1 MVAAVVEA
9 AAAAAAEGSA
19 AEDRPG
25 PLLLLLLLLPRSPG
39 PLLLLLPSGEKRVYF
54 QSEKIKF
61 VLYFLNQ
68 LESLR
73 FFGEMEAAIL
83 AVVSGAEVVLWM
95 GVPGGRKKKRWRV
108 LVGVM
113 GVLLL
118 EGLGG
123 GGGGSQQMRVPVG
136 PGGSQQMGVLLLVG
150 LGGKK

>member
-1 MVAAVVEA
+1 
-9 AAAAAAEGSA
+9 
-19 AEDRPG
+19 
-25 PLLLLLLLLPRSPG
+25 
-39 PLLLLLPSGEKRVYF
+39 
-54 QSEKIKF
+54 
-61 VLYFLNQ
+61 
-68 LESLR
+68 
-73 FFGEMEAAIL
+73 
-83 AVVSGAEVVLWM
+83 M